1 MEKGGQDIRI
11 SSLDTYV
18 SLCLGHTYVS
28 TIDIRTSTS
37 STYVHRHHRHTYID
51 TIDIRTS

>member
-37 STYVHRHHRHTYID
+37 STYVHRHHRHTHID